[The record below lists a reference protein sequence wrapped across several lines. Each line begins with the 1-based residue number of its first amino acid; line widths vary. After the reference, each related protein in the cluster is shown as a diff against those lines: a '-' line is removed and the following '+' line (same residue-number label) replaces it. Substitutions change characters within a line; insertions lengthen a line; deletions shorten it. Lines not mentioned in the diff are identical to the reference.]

1 MFKIF
6 NFIFDNSPNIFRP
19 LSMLGGFPGYENMF
33 QQKDAGKGS
42 PLDRMQSDQGDEE
55 IGVCLNMPGLIQQ
68 QKKMCTK
75 WPETVQ

>member
-1 MFKIF
+1 
-6 NFIFDNSPNIFRP
+6 
-19 LSMLGGFPGYENMF
+19 MLGGLPGYSIQRKN
-33 QQKDAGKGS
+33 KDLA
-42 PLDRMQSDQGDEE
+42 DMMVSDQNADQS